1 MRWDDLVRGANS
13 TCFECLAGPFQM
25 HTGTSTVLVGA
36 HSRAVR
42 SAKPWPRIDHFTCY
56 EQGLIFGGCLSTGIW
71 VLLSLVWR
79 SPGQF
84 RQVDPPDYL
93 NQAIRQQ
100 PANEKGPA
108 W

>member
-1 MRWDDLVRGANS
+1 
-13 TCFECLAGPFQM
+13 M

-56 EQGLIFGGCLSTGIW
+56 DQGLIFGECLSTGIW
-71 VLLSLVWR
+71 VLLSLIWR

-84 RQVDPPDYL
+84 PQDALAKSRLMKKARHGRPGLLLLSSEWRDLEAHAPHP
-93 NQAIRQQ
+93 
-100 PANEKGPA
+100 
-108 W
+108 